1 MDIESKVNYYSS
13 LSFNELEKEC
23 GYNYQKVFYYV
34 KENYPKVNPNH
45 LLVGIIFTS
54 IASDGKFS
62 EGEWKFVRS
71 FIGGYSYEEAFTQI
85 QGFYNEEAKIIAKD
99 VLRKLPYDIKDALI
113 NVIVSVLCVD
123 GRNNSYEEEFINKI
137 L

>member
-1 MDIESKVNYYSS
+1 MNIESKVNYYLN
-13 LSFNELEKEC
+13 LSFDELEKEC

-34 KENYPKVNPNH
+34 KDNYHNVNPNH

-71 FIGGYSYEEAFTQI
+71 FIGGYSYDEAFTQI
-85 QGFYNEEAKIIAKD
+85 HGFYNDKAIEIAKD
-99 VLRKLPYDIKDALI
+99 VLRKFPYDIKEALI

-123 GRNNSYEEEFINKI
+123 GRYNNNEIEFINRI